1 MPTWVEAGQKSEFF
15 YKRADLSVIPNV
27 TVKTLPLYAIH
38 TIFAF
43 LQLSLK
49 QFFD

>member
-1 MPTWVEAGQKSEFF
+1 MPTWVEAGQKFDFF

-27 TVKTLPLYAIH
+27 SVKILRLYAIH
-38 TIFAF
+38 TMFAF